1 MTRKLL
7 FSLAIA
13 AALAAAA
20 PAAAQQNINAIVS
33 AQAPSARNFPGCTV
47 GAASA
52 QCLAAGTG
60 YQFVQIQNTHATNT
74 IACAW
79 GATAVLNSAGSL
91 QLGPGQPASWGPMTG
106 GIPSGALNCIASG
119 ANTPLYLEWK

>member
-1 MTRKLL
+1 MSLREFALACLL
-7 FSLAIA
+7 G
-13 AALAAAA
+13 AALAPA

-47 GAASA
+47 GVASA

-60 YQFVQIQNTHATNT
+60 YQFVQIQNTHATNA

-79 GATAVLNSAGSL
+79 GAAAVLNSNGSV
-91 QLGPGQPASWGPMTG
+91 QLAPGLSASWGPMTG
-106 GIPSGALNCIASG
+106 GIPNGALNCIAS
-119 ANTPLYLEWK
+119 APATPLYLEWK